1 MQISFQ
7 KGTQPSWNIT
17 KIPGGCGEGGGQ
29 APGME
34 IPAMGSLKPRWPT
47 AGGGGGCVAIFRNY
61 TCLENAGYGTTS
73 FQDEYMFLISMN
85 KRPRSNK
92 CPS

>member
-34 IPAMGSLKPRWPT
+34 IPAMGSLKQKWPT
-47 AGGGGGCVAIFRNY
+47 
-61 TCLENAGYGTTS
+61 
-73 FQDEYMFLISMN
+73 
-85 KRPRSNK
+85 
-92 CPS
+92 